1 MPVPLR
7 LLAVDGEMDVDA
19 VLLAPD
25 VLDLREVDQILFRAR
40 AVDDVD
46 LSVAVTVVAA
56 VVDDRVQ
63 RGKTDAAR
71 DEQQVLAR
79 KGGVDREAVA
89 VGAAD
94 GDLLAGLHGVEPF
107 GHAAAFFDGE
117 LHIFLQRGAG
127 RDGEQRLADA
137 RHGEHGALAGDV
149 DEGLFA
155 VEADHAEGLD
165 VGRVDADIR
174 DDGEIGDQRIRSHVV
189 SSPSVLTTLT
199 MFMWIGHFARHRPQ
213 PTQPKIPSLLSGK

>member
-1 MPVPLR
+1 
-7 LLAVDGEMDVDA
+7 MDVDA

-94 GDLLAGLHGVEPF
+94 GDLLVGLHGVEPF

-117 LHIFLQRGAG
+117 LHIFLQRRAG

-137 RHGEHGALAGDV
+137 RHGEHGALAGDM

-155 VEADHAEGLD
+155 VKADNAERLD
-165 VGRVDADIR
+165 IRRVDADIR
-174 DDGEIGDQRIRSHVV
+174 DDGDIGDQRIVSHAC
-189 SSPSVLTTLT
+189 SSPSVLMTLT
-199 MFMWIGHFARHRPQ
+199 MFIWMGHLARQRPQ
-213 PTQPKIPSLLSGK
+213 PTQPKHPSLLSGK